1 MEEHIKEIIDLA
13 HQKLDTYGPEL
24 TALCILKRDNK
35 EPITDYE
42 LIEARNRIARLL
54 RAIDDFYD
62 D

>member
-1 MEEHIKEIIDLA
+1 MEEHIEDIINLA

-24 TALCILKRDNK
+24 TALCILKK
-35 EPITDYE
+35 EDKKPITDYE
-42 LIEARNRIARLL
+42 LLEARNRMARLI